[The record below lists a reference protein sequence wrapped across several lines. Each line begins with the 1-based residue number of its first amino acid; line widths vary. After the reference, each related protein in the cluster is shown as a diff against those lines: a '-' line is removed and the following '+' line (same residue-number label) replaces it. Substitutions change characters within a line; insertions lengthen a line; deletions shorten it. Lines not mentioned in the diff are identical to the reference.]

1 MINEQTNYVNTGT
14 VFCHFSDHLRKRLN
28 EQQKLYVHK
37 IYIDFMNKI
46 CITIHIKDLCGLLNQ
61 IFHKPLLK
69 NWIAADLADV
79 FLKALNTG
87 AIGINELGC

>member
-1 MINEQTNYVNTGT
+1 MINEQKISVNIASI
-14 VFCHFSDHLRKRLN
+14 FCQILGRNLKRLN
-28 EQQKLYVHK
+28 EQQNLYVHK